1 MGCCGR
7 YAGSGF
13 LVGFVVGVEAFV
25 QVVDVEIGQDGTGDV
40 VPCTEDGTG
49 DAGHGQGCK
58 VCFGQAR
65 CQAGIL
71 HADFDGQGDHF
82 LPAHAAEMA
91 DKESQGIAQAVVQDD
106 DQQDDARTVEDSIA
120 AGSDDAGDEEGNS
133 QGRNS
138 RQVIRSRISQL
149 RQEALDDEAQS
160 DGDDD
165 DLQDR

>member
-1 MGCCGR
+1 
-7 YAGSGF
+7 
-13 LVGFVVGVEAFV
+13 
-25 QVVDVEIGQDGTGDV
+25 
-40 VPCTEDGTG
+40 
-49 DAGHGQGCK
+49 
-58 VCFGQAR
+58 
-65 CQAGIL
+65 
-71 HADFDGQGDHF
+71 
-82 LPAHAAEMA
+82 MA

-160 DGDDD
+160 DGTMTICRIDKKCRPG
-165 DLQDR
+165 QRRCADR